1 MRLSIRQVLA
11 PMALLVTALVSMG
24 MAPVDPA
31 PLSPATP
38 STCSS
43 YIDWNAEKGVWRINC
58 GDSASCCEYETV
70 RKLDGSYLIWCDC
83 TIDGFS
89 PECCHPQLR
98 VFPNDPG
105 RPAMPAV
112 EGHCDGECGTLPWA
126 GTCRFVELSGGGS
139 IGGNLSDRTKALCV
153 SN

>member
-70 RKLDGSYLIWCDC
+70 RKLDGVAIHNFECFR
-83 TIDGFS
+83 TIQAAQRCLLSKDIAMESVALF
-89 PECCHPQLR
+89 H
-98 VFPNDPG
+98 G
-105 RPAMPAV
+105 RALV
-112 EGHCDGECGTLPWA
+112 G
-126 GTCRFVELSGGGS
+126 LSS
-139 IGGNLSDRTKALCV
+139 
-153 SN
+153 